1 MNDNLQSTSVSGM
14 GQEALFKRF
23 DFDVDA
29 PQVLTTMPLSAVAL
43 AGIRAAHFD
52 AYWSAP
58 RAARDIHILAA
69 IQQGWA
75 SLEAEQFTGVP
86 FTLPAFARSQAAQP

>member
-1 MNDNLQSTSVSGM
+1 MATSQSKQPIEGSP
-14 GQEALFKRF
+14 KRF
-23 DFDVDA
+23 EFDA
-29 PQVLTTMPLSAVAL
+29 AELLVLATVPLSVDAL
-43 AGIRAAHFD
+43 AGIQLAQFE

-86 FTLPAFARSQAAQP
+86 FTLTAFARAQAAQP